1 MIVWLV
7 SYPKSGNTWVRAFL
21 STYFQSSNNKFNYNL
36 LNKISEFP
44 QHDIIN
50 KFMQTKDF
58 HNLGEVSKNWIKTQN
73 EINLNKKVTFL
84 KTHSALCNVGGNV
97 FTNKDTTLVFIY
109 IVRDPRA
116 IILSLSNHFGFNQE
130 KSLEI
135 LTDEKYTIY
144 PKNSVQ
150 NFPAT
155 HVSSWKNHYCS
166 WKNCTSI
173 NNIIIK
179 YEDLISNPHNTFKKL
194 VLFLNKYAKIEYN
207 DDKLTNSIKATQFE
221 NLKNYEEKYG
231 FKMGQKNKFFHLGK
245 NNNWKSLLNKKI
257 ESEINNQF
265 ESSMKELG
273 YI

>member
-109 IVRDPRA
+109 IVRDPRN

>member
-21 STYFQSSNNKFNYNL
+21 STYFQSSNNKFNHNL

-109 IVRDPRA
+109 IVRDPRNV
-116 IILSLSNHFGFNQE
+116 ILSLSNHFGFNQE
-130 KSLEI
+130 KSLKI

-194 VLFLNKYAKIEYN
+194 VLFLNKYAKIEYD

>member
-109 IVRDPRA
+109 IVRDPRN

-231 FKMGQKNKFFHLGK
+231 FKMGQKNKFFNLGK